1 MKFFFPFL
9 RHDIEQEEF
18 GIHTNRQA
26 FDQLTP
32 KNKCLVRIDINDFA
46 FSGGEFNLTWTVV
59 SLAPVVQY
67 HLQYRQIE
75 VDLFLDLVVIVEV
88 DGDRDDCIDDS

>member
-1 MKFFFPFL
+1 MILSRRNFELIQISKIL
-9 RHDIEQEEF
+9 TLL
-18 GIHTNRQA
+18 TN
-26 FDQLTP
+26 T
-32 KNKCLVRIDINDFA
+32 

-75 VDLFLDLVVIVEV
+75 VDFFLDVVVIVEV
-88 DGDRDDCIDDS
+88 DGDGDDCNDDS

>member
-1 MKFFFPFL
+1 M
-9 RHDIEQEEF
+9 
-18 GIHTNRQA
+18 
-26 FDQLTP
+26 
-32 KNKCLVRIDINDFA
+32 RIDINDFT

-75 VDLFLDLVVIVEV
+75 VDLFFYVVVIVEG
-88 DGDRDDCIDDS
+88 DGDRAIKKISGPPVPTNIKDKHKDKDKEIHYSWQIDKLLS

>member
-1 MKFFFPFL
+1 M
-9 RHDIEQEEF
+9 RIE
-18 GIHTNRQA
+18 IA
-26 FDQLTP
+26 P
-32 KNKCLVRIDINDFA
+32 KICADFA

-75 VDLFLDLVVIVEV
+75 VDFFLDVVVIVEV
-88 DGDRDDCIDDS
+88 DGDGDDCNDDSWQIVKL